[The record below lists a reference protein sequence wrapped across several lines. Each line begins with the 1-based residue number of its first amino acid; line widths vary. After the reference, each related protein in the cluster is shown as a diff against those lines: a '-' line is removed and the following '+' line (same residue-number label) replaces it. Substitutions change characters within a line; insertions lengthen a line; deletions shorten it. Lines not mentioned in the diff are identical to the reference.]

1 MSLAPPLQRLKPKTI
16 HLILEGVEFAMV
28 AWHGVVSEV
37 ALYDAS
43 KPPPHRRGTVVQA
56 LPELL
61 FDLGEFRPHAFSDRL
76 P

>member
-1 MSLAPPLQRLKPKTI
+1 MPLAPPPQRLKPKTI
-16 HLILEGVEFAMV
+16 HLILEGVEFPMV
-28 AWHGVVSEV
+28 AWHGVVPEI

-43 KPPPHRRGTVVQA
+43 KPPPHRRDAVVQA
-56 LPELL
+56 LPEFL